1 MKTTI
6 AFLAAAMLL
15 CGCQK
20 PAAPTPAPAVPKT
33 TEYNVVIYEL
43 PLNALAEENLKLAK
57 VEEEY
62 AEAKNQQK
70 FAIGKAFGGI
80 NATELAESNL
90 QAGADYELKKVRS
103 EVDVVDEEKASLQ
116 QAISEQSTNGWEL
129 VSACTDPN
137 SAKQIILIFKR
148 LK

>member
-1 MKTTI
+1 MI
-6 AFLAAAMLL
+6 AAALL

-20 PAAPTPAPAVPKT
+20 PAAPTPAPPAPKS
-33 TEYNVVIYEL
+33 TEYNVVIYEQ
-43 PLNALAEENLKLAK
+43 PITVTALAEADIHLAK
-57 VEEEY
+57 AEEKL

-70 FAIGKAFGGI
+70 FAFGEI
-80 NATELAESNL
+80 NATELADSNI
-90 QAGADYELKKVRS
+90 QASAQFDFTKDKAGWDILRN
-103 EVDVVDEEKASLQ
+103 EKASLQ

-148 LK
+148 PK